1 MSTLEKILMSDFS
14 RLRFG
19 PDFALT
25 LGDAHRKIRGS
36 F

>member
-1 MSTLEKILMSDFS
+1 MSILEKILIRDFGC
-14 RLRFG
+14 LRFG

>member
-1 MSTLEKILMSDFS
+1 MSMLEKILIRDFNP
-14 RLRFG
+14 LRFG

-25 LGDAHRKIRGS
+25 LSDAHRKIRGS